1 MAPLKTTLGK
11 EKKKK
16 GKKKIFKQ
24 QEQKTRKHDDPEF
37 VSTPM
42 QVNSAWV
49 LRYKERLRAAEQYP
63 RLRSMWKY
71 NVWNEVPGTISNH
84 SSNSPVFRE
93 SMLRNYPIAVLLL

>member
-11 EKKKK
+11 EKKKR
-16 GKKKIFKQ
+16 KKKKSLNS
-24 QEQKTRKHDDPEF
+24 KSRKPAKHDDPEF

-42 QVNSAWV
+42 QVSSAWV
-49 LRYKERLRAAEQYP
+49 LQYKERLRAAEQYP

-84 SSNSPVFRE
+84 SSNSPVFRG
-93 SMLRNYPIAVLLL
+93 SVLRNYPIAVLLL